1 MTKKAK
7 MDLNNLA
14 LNITNLQFDLGEFK
28 KPLHVLETA
37 GPITGGLVEPEDSSN
52 SPGIFSEV
60 MNCPLPLNA
69 V

>member
-1 MTKKAK
+1 

-14 LNITNLQFDLGEFK
+14 LNFANLQFDLGDFK

-37 GPITGGLVEPEDSSN
+37 GPITRGLVEPEDGSN
-52 SPGIFSEV
+52 SPGIFGEV
-60 MNCPLPLNA
+60 LNCPLPLNA